1 MIVEEVVKSMGATAA
16 VIDDDDD
23 DDSLSLLLLLSFVL
37 GRVAGSE

>member
-16 VIDDDDD
+16 VIDDDDG
-23 DDSLSLLLLLSFVL
+23 DSLSLLLLLSFVV

>member
-16 VIDDDDD
+16 VIYDDD
-23 DDSLSLLLLLSFVL
+23 DDSLSLLLLLSFVV